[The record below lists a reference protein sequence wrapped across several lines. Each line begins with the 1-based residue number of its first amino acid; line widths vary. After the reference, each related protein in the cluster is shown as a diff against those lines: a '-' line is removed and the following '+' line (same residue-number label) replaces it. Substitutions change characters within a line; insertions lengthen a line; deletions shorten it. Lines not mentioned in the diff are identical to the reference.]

1 MTDRVLWRKM
11 AWIIIM
17 LSQKLRISPER
28 ALDVF
33 YSTRTCELLSA
44 QEGGL
49 HLMSDGCVLD
59 YLVDELRTMGIRGTG
74 GRHPKRGRK

>member
-11 AWIIIM
+11 ARIIIM
-17 LSQKLRISPER
+17 LAQKLRISPER

-44 QEGGL
+44 QKGGL
-49 HLMSDGCVLD
+49 HLMSDGYVLD
-59 YLVDELRTMGIRGTG
+59 YLVDELRTKGLCRRK
-74 GRHPKRGRK
+74 GRR